1 MSPPLLDALDDGG
14 LHARMLVEPQKAV
27 GTKIDDLLSAH
38 ANHSAGTNFI
48 DDQILKVMVGK
59 QLTEML
65 QEAER
70 RSAGAFH
77 LKEGTLY
84 PALHHMERA
93 GLLKAAWRE
102 SDAGRARKYY
112 SLTAK
117 GRRQAESKRRQWKS
131 ILSAMRAILGDAG
144 A

>member
-1 MSPPLLDALDDGG
+1 MVTAYDREFLTGTVGVLILSLLTERAMY
-14 LHARMLVEPQKAV
+14 AY
-27 GTKIDDLLSAH
+27 
-38 ANHSAGTNFI
+38 
-48 DDQILKVMVGK
+48 
-59 QLTEML
+59 EML